1 VCCPTRSLKKADI
14 REAPLAGSGKAIAKE
29 LLEAWVRLNTGPGLA
44 YAKSLLRDHHQA
56 EDIVQDCLCRILSR
70 AGEYD
75 LISDGRRIL
84 FRSITNACI
93 NHSTRFRL
101 VTGLEDEENG
111 SEYQVMD
118 HREQQPVDQLVYRE
132 TSQKIAAILDLLPTE
147 QRAALQMKSVGCS
160 QEEIA
165 SELGILPNHAG
176 VLIFRA
182 RKFVEKH
189 LGGLMEEQTV

>member
-1 VCCPTRSLKKADI
+1 M
-14 REAPLAGSGKAIAKE
+14 AGSGKAIAKE

-56 EDIVQDCLCRILSR
+56 EDIVQDCLCRILAR
-70 AGEYD
+70 AAEYD

-111 SEYQVMD
+111 GDYQVAD
-118 HREQQPVDQLVYRE
+118 HREQQPVDQLVFQE
-132 TSQKIAAILDLLPTE
+132 TSQRVEAILAMLPVE
-147 QRAALQMKSVGCS
+147 QSAALQMKSVGCS

-165 SELGILPNHAG
+165 RELGILPNHAS
-176 VLIFRA
+176 VLVFRA
-182 RKFVEKH
+182 RKFVEKQ
-189 LGGLMEEQTV
+189 LGGLMEGQIV